1 MNKFWSYDNEG
12 HIWFDDS
19 ELGMNALSDYTARTA
34 FYTLNHSILYAD
46 KEVNNSIK
54 VDIIKA
60 VLEKTKIDPMRFRHD
75 EK

>member
-1 MNKFWSYDNEG
+1 
-12 HIWFDDS
+12 
-19 ELGMNALSDYTARTA
+19 MNALSDYTARTA